1 MCRRQ
6 KTKEAGRHILQQAKG
21 EMARLGG
28 GLWSN
33 LGLVGQLNRLAST
46 NVATSPVCRN
56 VGVNKPSTILESK
69 TMCSYENMRRVVYE
83 EGATFVPVCETCGRF
98 VIADGSVQVNEI
110 TGLSPSCN
118 ATCSKCGRTHMV
130 FEGFI

>member
-1 MCRRQ
+1 
-6 KTKEAGRHILQQAKG
+6 
-21 EMARLGG
+21 
-28 GLWSN
+28 
-33 LGLVGQLNRLAST
+33 
-46 NVATSPVCRN
+46 
-56 VGVNKPSTILESK
+56 
-69 TMCSYENMRRVVYE
+69 MCSYENMRRVVYG

-98 VIADGSVQVNEI
+98 VVADESVQVNDI